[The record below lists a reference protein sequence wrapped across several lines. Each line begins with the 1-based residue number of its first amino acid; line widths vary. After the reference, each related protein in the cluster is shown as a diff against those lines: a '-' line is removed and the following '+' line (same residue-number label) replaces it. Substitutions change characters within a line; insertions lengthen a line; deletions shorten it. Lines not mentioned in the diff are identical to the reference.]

1 MSSARPGTR
10 EVAPQHQLDAAALGH
25 WLSGQVADFR
35 GPLQL
40 RQFEGGQSNPTFHV
54 AAASGEYV
62 LRKQPPGQLL
72 ASAHAL
78 DREYRVQAALTGSG
92 VPVPRLRGYCAD
104 PAVIGTP
111 FYVMDYQPGRI
122 FTNPLLP
129 ELPRAERGAVY
140 EAMNATLAR
149 LHAVDWRDAGLG
161 DFGRPDGYLP
171 RQIERWTRQYQA
183 ARVEDAPELDELR
196 DWLQTRVPP
205 PDESA
210 IAHGDYRLG
219 NLIFAADRPEVVAVL
234 DWELA
239 TIGHPLADLAYNCL
253 AWHLPSD
260 YVVAPGFVGL
270 DLEAI
275 GIPPEHEYVAAYAR
289 RTGRDA
295 VPDWRYFLAF
305 SLFRIAAIQQGVYAR
320 ALQGNAA
327 SATARRFGD
336 SYRLAAR
343 IGCTLACAP

>member
-1 MSSARPGTR
+1 MSDARPGTR
-10 EVAPQHQLDAAALGH
+10 EVLERHRFDAAALER
-25 WLSGQVADFR
+25 WLSGQLADFR

-40 RQFEGGQSNPTFHV
+40 RQFESGQSNPTFHV

-62 LRKQPPGQLL
+62 LRKQPPGRLL
-72 ASAHAL
+72 SSAHAL

-104 PAVIGTP
+104 AAVIGTP

-122 FTNPLLP
+122 FGNPLLP
-129 ELPRAERGAVY
+129 ELARAERGALY
-140 EAMNATLAR
+140 DAMNATLAR
-149 LHAVDWRDAGLG
+149 LHAVDWRGAGLG
-161 DFGRPDGYLP
+161 DFGRPAGYLS
-171 RQIERWTRQYQA
+171 RQITRWTQQVQA
-183 ARVEDAPELDELR
+183 APVDPAPELDELR
-196 DWLQTRVPP
+196 DWLQAQVPP

-239 TIGHPLADLAYNCL
+239 TIGHPPADLAYNCL
-253 AWHLPSD
+253 AWHLPAD
-260 YVVAPGFVGL
+260 YVLAPGFVGV
-270 DLEAI
+270 DLEAL
-275 GIPPEHEYVAAYAR
+275 GLPPEGEYVATYAR

-295 VPDWRYFLAF
+295 VPDWRYFVAF

-336 SYRLAAR
+336 SFRQAAR
-343 IGCTLACAP
+343 IGCALARAP

>member
-1 MSSARPGTR
+1 MSDARPGTR
-10 EVAPQHQLDAAALGH
+10 AVPERHRLDAAALAR
-25 WLSGQVADFR
+25 WLGEQVADFR

-62 LRKQPPGQLL
+62 LRKQPPGRLL
-72 ASAHAL
+72 DSAHAL
-78 DREYRVQAALTGSG
+78 DREYRVQAALAGRG
-92 VPVPRLRGYCAD
+92 VPVPRLRGFCAD
-104 PAVIGTP
+104 PAVIGTQ

-129 ELPRAERGAVY
+129 ELPRAERAAVY
-140 EAMNATLAR
+140 DAMNATLAR
-149 LHAVDWRDAGLG
+149 LHAVDWRGAGLG

-171 RQIERWTRQYQA
+171 RQIARWTQQYQA

-196 DWLQTRVPP
+196 DWLQARVPP
-205 PDESA
+205 PDASA

-219 NLIFAADRPEVVAVL
+219 NLIFAADRPAVVAVL

-253 AWHLPSD
+253 AWHLPAD
-260 YVVAPGFVGL
+260 YELAPGFVGV
-270 DLEAI
+270 DLAAL
-275 GIPPEHEYVAAYAR
+275 GLPPEGEYVASYAR

-295 VPDWRYFLAF
+295 IPDWRYFIVF

-327 SATARRFGD
+327 SATAQRFGE
-336 SYRLAAR
+336 SYRQAAR
-343 IGCTLACAP
+343 IGCALARAP